1 MTDNPDL
8 YTGQARLTDA
18 SLWLLGTPAAILDGL
33 YLAYGAPPLRPQAP
47 ETVVV
52 WALGAAA
59 MILLAWSL
67 LSSACAHLAALR
79 TAPAPLRRLAHR
91 LVARFGT
98 RLSKSLLARAGASA
112 IVGSALV
119 AATPIGAALATPREP
134 ASPAVSLTWA
144 DAPASR
150 PGADAPGTTASA
162 ASDSDTRTPQAP
174 PGAAHASPD
183 PPTTITVAP
192 GDTLWSI
199 ASALRPEAD
208 DAHITRTWQ
217 AIHRANADTISNPSL
232 IYPGARLTIPQDLP

>member
-33 YLAYGAPPLRPQAP
+33 YLAYGAPPLSPQAP

-59 MILLAWSL
+59 MILLMWSL

-119 AATPIGAALATPREP
+119 AATPIGAAKNTLAI
-134 ASPAVSLTWA
+134 V
-144 DAPASR
+144 
-150 PGADAPGTTASA
+150 
-162 ASDSDTRTPQAP
+162 QI
-174 PGAAHASPD
+174 
-183 PPTTITVAP
+183 PPTNATTIIMRP
-192 GDTLWSI
+192 
-199 ASALRPEAD
+199 SAQIESRFCKIIPL
-208 DAHITRTWQ
+208 
-217 AIHRANADTISNPSL
+217 
-232 IYPGARLTIPQDLP
+232 LTIFAE